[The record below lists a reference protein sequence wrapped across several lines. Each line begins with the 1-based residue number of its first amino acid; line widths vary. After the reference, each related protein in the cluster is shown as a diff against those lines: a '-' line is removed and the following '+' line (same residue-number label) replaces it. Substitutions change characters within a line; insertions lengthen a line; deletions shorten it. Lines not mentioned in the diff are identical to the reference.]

1 MTQPHRSSARRAAL
15 VLPLGT
21 ALLLLGAC
29 SLFRPSAREIPADQ
43 DTPDHRACRAEA
55 QQGPDMQAL
64 NRQRNIANEFNTE
77 RMAREERVVFN
88 RAYRDCLR
96 ARGLALPGGVE
107 PHIPR

>member
-1 MTQPHRSSARRAAL
+1 MTPPAFRSARRAA
-15 VLPLGT
+15 PLA

-29 SLFRPSAREIPADQ
+29 SLFRPSGPAVLAADQ

-55 QQGPDMQAL
+55 RQGPEMQAL
-64 NRQRNIANEFNTE
+64 NRQRYPDNQFNTE
-77 RMAREERVVFN
+77 RMAREERQVFT
-88 RAYRDCLR
+88 RVYRDCLR